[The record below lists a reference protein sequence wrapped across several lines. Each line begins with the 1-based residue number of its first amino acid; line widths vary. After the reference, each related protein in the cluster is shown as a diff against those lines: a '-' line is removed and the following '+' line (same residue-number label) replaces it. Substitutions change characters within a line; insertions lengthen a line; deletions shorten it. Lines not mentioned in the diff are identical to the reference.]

1 MNEKKHTTPSRIAAL
16 RWEGDF
22 SERGLIEFSALE
34 RCALGHLSPATL
46 APAHDAP
53 THLLPFRSEKGLR
66 QDDRAEQTFHAAHSE
81 PTLRPRAHFQ
91 NLSYS
96 ASVQPSSGPVP
107 DCKWRLDTPI
117 PPPRIASTASL
128 PPARVS

>member
-53 THLLPFRSEKGLR
+53 THLLPFRSEKALPHDLLR
-66 QDDRAEQTFHAAHSE
+66 FFVHRSRPLEGVDRCRSEFAFETDVHS
-81 PTLRPRAHFQ
+81 F
-91 NLSYS
+91 
-96 ASVQPSSGPVP
+96 
-107 DCKWRLDTPI
+107 
-117 PPPRIASTASL
+117 IASIAQIL
-128 PPARVS
+128 HPMLE